1 MATTTVALVISLL
14 FFLFLITGMP
24 IGTCM
29 ALFGVIGFGLL
40 SSFPAA
46 MNLISIDMFASF
58 SNYDMSTVVMFIWM
72 GYIAFRSN
80 IGSQLFELAY
90 RCIGFLPGGLC
101 MAAEAACAAFG
112 AVCGSAP
119 ATTATISAIAFP
131 EMKKHGY
138 DDRLRTACTAA
149 GGGLGLL
156 IPPSTI
162 AIVYGIEAGV
172 SIGRLFI
179 AGIGA
184 GVLLMFLY
192 MLVIYIQV
200 KRNPFLAPAGEKFT
214 WKQRAEA
221 MRGGLFETLVIFA
234 FSIGGLSVGWFTP
247 TEGGA
252 IGCFLLL
259 VLTVIRKKLNWKSFV
274 DSLMDTAETTGMILF
289 ILACAM
295 VFGRF
300 ISIAQIPTA
309 VSDWL
314 IGLNTSPMIVMTL
327 IMGALLIAGCFID
340 GIIMVI
346 LATPIFFPIVIDI
359 GFDPTW
365 FGVMMT
371 IAVTMGQVTPPVGMG
386 CYIAHGIAPEVP
398 LPEIF
403 KGSVPFL
410 LALFICTALLM
421 AFPQIALFLPNLIMG
436 TGN

>member
-1 MATTTVALVISLL
+1 METATVALIISTL
-14 FFLFLITGMP
+14 FFFFLITGMP

-29 ALFGVIGFGLL
+29 AMFGFIGFALL
-40 SSFPAA
+40 SNFNSAL
-46 MNLISIDMFASF
+46 NLISIDMFSSFAS
-58 SNYDMSTVVMFIWM
+58 YDMSTVVMFIWM
-72 GYIAFRSN
+72 GYIAYRSN
-80 IGSQLFELAY
+80 IGSQLFEFAY
-90 RCIGFLPGGLC
+90 RCIGFLPGGLA

-138 DDRLRTACTAA
+138 DDGLRTACTAA

-162 AIVYGIEAGV
+162 AIVYGIETGV

-184 GVLLMFLY
+184 GVLLMLLY
-192 MLVIYIQV
+192 MLAIYVMV
-200 KRNPFLAPAGEKFT
+200 KRNPSLAPRGERFT
-214 WKQRAEA
+214 FNQKMEA
-221 MRGGLFETLVIFA
+221 MKGGLFETLAIFV

-259 VLTVIRKKLNWKSFV
+259 ILTVLRKKLNWKAFV
-274 DSLMDTAETTGMILF
+274 ESLTDTAETTGMILF

-300 ISIAQIPTA
+300 ISIAQIPNVVSAFLMGLDTA
-309 VSDWL
+309 P
-314 IGLNTSPMIVMTL
+314 IIVMSL
-327 IMGALLIAGCFID
+327 IMGVLLIAGCFID

-346 LATPIFFPIVIDI
+346 LATPIFFPIVIAI
-359 GFDPTW
+359 GYDPTW

-371 IAVTMGQVTPPVGMG
+371 VAVTMGQVTPPVGMG
-386 CYIAHGIAPEVP
+386 CYIAHAVAPEVP
-398 LPEIF
+398 LPTIF
-403 KGSVPFL
+403 KGSLPFL
-410 LALFICTALLM
+410 LMLFLCTALLM
-421 AFPQIALFLPNLIMG
+421 IFPQIALFLPNLIMG
-436 TGN
+436 

>member
-1 MATTTVALVISLL
+1 MPTTAVALLISFL
-14 FFLFLITGMP
+14 FLLFLITGMP
-24 IGTCM
+24 IWTCM
-29 ALFGVIGFGLL
+29 ALFGFLGFGLL

-46 MNLISIDMFASF
+46 LHLISIDMFASF
-58 SNYDMSTVVMFIWM
+58 SSYDMSTVVMFIWM
-72 GYIAFRSN
+72 GYIAYRSD
-80 IGSQLFELAY
+80 IGSQLFDFAY
-90 RCIGFLPGGLC
+90 KLIGFLPGGLA
-101 MAAEAACAAFG
+101 MAAEGACAAFG

-138 DDRLRTACTAA
+138 DDKLRTACTAA

-184 GVLLMFLY
+184 GVLLMLLY

-200 KRNPFLAPAGEKFT
+200 KMNPSLAPAGEKFT

-221 MRGGLFETLVIFA
+221 MRGGLIEALVIFA

-247 TEGGA
+247 TEGGG

-259 VLTVIRKKLNWKSFV
+259 VLTIVRRKLSWKAFIA
-274 DSLMDTAETTGMILF
+274 SLTDTAKTTGMILF

-300 ISIAQIPTA
+300 VSIAQIPTA

-314 IGLNTSPMIVMTL
+314 MGLHTAPMIVMTL
-327 IMGALLIAGCFID
+327 VMGVLLIFGCFID
-340 GIIMVI
+340 GIIVVI
-346 LATPIFFPIVIDI
+346 LATPIFLPVVTKI
-359 GFDPTW
+359 GFDPIW

-371 IAVTMGQVTPPVGMG
+371 VAVTMGQVTPPVGMG
-386 CYIAHGIAPEVP
+386 CYIAHAVAPDVP

-410 LALFICTALLM
+410 IALFVCTALLM
-421 AFPQIALFLPNLIMG
+421 VFPQICLFLPRLIM
-436 TGN
+436 

>member
-1 MATTTVALVISLL
+1 MATTTVGLIISIL

-29 ALFGVIGFGLL
+29 ALFGVLGFGLL
-40 SSFPAA
+40 SSYPAA

-72 GYIAFRSN
+72 GYIAYRSN

-90 RCIGFLPGGLC
+90 RLIGFLPGGLC
-101 MAAEAACAAFG
+101 MASEAACAAFG

-119 ATTATISAIAFP
+119 ATVATISAIAFP

-138 DDRLRTACTAA
+138 NDRLRTACTAA

-184 GVLLMFLY
+184 GILLMLLY

-200 KRNPFLAPAGEKFT
+200 KRNPSLAPAGERFT
-214 WKQRAEA
+214 WRQRAEA
-221 MRGGLFETLVIFA
+221 MRGGLLETIIIFV
-234 FSIGGLSVGWFTP
+234 FSIGGLSIGWFTP

-259 VLTVIRKKLNWKSFV
+259 ILTVIRRKLTWKAFV
-274 DSLMDTAETTGMILF
+274 ASLTDTAETTGMILF

-309 VSDWL
+309 VSEWL
-314 IGLNTSPMIVMTL
+314 IGLNTSPVIVMSL
-327 IMGALLIAGCFID
+327 IMGVLLIFGCFID

-346 LATPIFFPIVIDI
+346 LATPIFFPIVVDI
-359 GFDPTW
+359 GYDPVW

-371 IAVTMGQVTPPVGMG
+371 LAVTMGQVTPPVGMG
-386 CYIAHGIAPEVP
+386 CYIAHGVAPEVP

-410 LALFICTALLM
+410 IALVVCAGLLM
-421 AFPQIALFLPNLIMG
+421 AFPEITLFLPNQIMG